1 MKRLFFSLALIIYFQ
16 CSVCSQ
22 TQPNETT
29 KAEFQKLEWVLGQW
43 NRSNVREGQTA
54 SETWKRASNY
64 ILEGIGISMTGSDT
78 TFVEKLRIEIK
89 DNAIFY
95 VADVKENAT
104 PTLFK
109 ITKLTE
115 NGFICENPNHDFP
128 KMINYQLI
136 DRTLTVV
143 ISDGGQK
150 QVDFVFE
157 KN

>member
-1 MKRLFFSLALIIYFQ
+1 MKRLFFSLALIVSFQ
-16 CSVCSQ
+16 CIACSQ
-22 TQPNETT
+22 TQPNEALKT
-29 KAEFQKLEWVLGQW
+29 EFQKLEWVLGQW

-54 SETWKRASNY
+54 NETWKRASNY
-64 ILEGIGISMTGSDT
+64 TLEGIGVSMIGSDT

-89 DNAIFY
+89 NNSIFY

-109 ITKLTE
+109 ITKFTE

-128 KMINYQLI
+128 KLINYQLVGK
-136 DRTLTVV
+136 TLTVV
-143 ISDGGQK
+143 ISDGAQK
-150 QVDFVFE
+150 RVDFVFE